1 MSENNS
7 ILTIL
12 IPTRNRA
19 KNLDNTLRRIV
30 LAIEYANVQNK
41 VNVVVVNNFS
51 TDNTDEILKK

>member
-1 MSENNS
+1 MSENNP